1 MAVKEPSQRQLRVGQ
16 EIKKIVTSVLER
28 GDLRSKEVREAIITV
43 TEVRVSPDLKYATA
57 YIMTLNGK
65 NLGLVLEMLNQ
76 EAWIFKKQIGAK
88 LQLRYTPEVNFRV
101 DDTFTEVD
109 RIEKLLRDP
118 KVAQDLEKPDSDDAS
133 DEE

>member
-1 MAVKEPSQRQLRVGQ
+1 MSVKEPSQRQLRVGQ
-16 EIKKIVTSVLER
+16 EIKKVITSVIEK
-28 GDLRSKEVREAIITV
+28 GNLRSKEIREAIITV

-65 NLGLVLEMLNQ
+65 NLGLVLEMLNE

-88 LQLRYTPEVNFRV
+88 LQLRYTPEINFRV

-109 RIEKLLRDP
+109 RIENLLRNP
-118 KVAQDLEKPDSDDAS
+118 KVAQDLAKPDSD
-133 DEE
+133 EE